1 MDIVAVIAEGKIRE
15 AMEKGEFQNLA
26 GAGKPLNLD
35 DMSGIPEDLRV
46 PYKVLKNAG
55 ILPPEMELEKEIVS
69 LRRLLNCCFDD
80 QERDTLT
87 RKLNE
92 KMLRFNMLLEKR
104 GMTNTMRVYK
114 ERIYKK
120 LGG

>member
-46 PYKVLKNAG
+46 PYKILKNAG

>member
-46 PYKVLKNAG
+46 PYKILKNAG

-104 GMTNTMRVYK
+104 GMTNTMRMYK